1 MGGETET
8 TVTENEYDPIMSQA
22 LANLAN
28 EQADMGRDRWEYYKQ
43 TFQPYEEEMVR
54 FNRSMMPM
62 IEEVTRASVI
72 EQIQDIE
79 NNRPLKDRLR
89 ESQMEGLQYQS
100 DALKRGSDLEKAYL
114 AEAMKPEEERMAQA
128 QEAAKADVQG
138 AFGQAEAQMRRDM
151 GRYGLDPSSA
161 QTGSAMR
168 TGSLA
173 KAAALAGAATNT
185 TRAVQNETFGRLAQ
199 AQQLQKGMGF
209 STLGGVGSAA
219 ATAAQTS
226 LGGYGLDNPLNSA
239 AQMYSGAQAG
249 ISSLANRVESTTS
262 TKTTQQDPMAM
273 IGNMAGAVGGKVL
286 GAYTGGMLG
295 G

>member
-28 EQADMGRDRWEYYKQ
+28 EQADMGRDRWEYYKT

-62 IEEVTRASVI
+62 IEEISRASI
-72 EQIQDIE
+72 SEQISDIE
-79 NNRPLKDRLR
+79 NNRPLKNRLR

-100 DALKRGSDLEKAYL
+100 EALKRGSDLEKAYL
-114 AEAMKPEEERMAQA
+114 AEAMKPEDERMAQA
-128 QEAAKADVQG
+128 QEAAKADVQS
-138 AFGQAEAQMRRDM
+138 AFGQAEAQMKRDM
-151 GRYGLDPSSA
+151 GRYGLDPSST
-161 QTGSAMR
+161 QTGTMQR
-168 TGSLA
+168 TGSLS
-173 KAAALAGAATNT
+173 KAAALAGAATT
-185 TRAVQNETFGRLAQ
+185 TRQAVQNETFGRLAQ

-209 STLGGVGSAA
+209 SQLQGVGSAA
-219 ATAAQTS
+219 ATAAQND
-226 LGGYGLDNPLNSA
+226 LGGYGLSNPLNQA
-239 AQMYSGAQAG
+239 AQFYSGAQAG
-249 ISSLANRVESTTS
+249 IGSLANRVMSTTS
-262 TKTTQQDPMAM
+262 TKTTESDPMAM
-273 IGNMAGAVGGKVL
+273 VGQMAGAVGGKVL